1 MCNTLQHIGLQLDN
15 KSIGKEACTRQKQ
28 SLCGSS
34 PHTIT
39 LYIFGTAKVA
49 GQSLVKQRLL
59 RMSDSIEEELRNL
72 KEKQETI
79 IREITQKKAEVEEMK
94 RMVEEA
100 QQKNIAD
107 QIEKFRSE
115 HITYFYLLS
124 LFVP

>member
-1 MCNTLQHIGLQLDN
+1 
-15 KSIGKEACTRQKQ
+15 
-28 SLCGSS
+28 
-34 PHTIT
+34 
-39 LYIFGTAKVA
+39 
-49 GQSLVKQRLL
+49 
-59 RMSDSIEEELRNL
+59 MSDSIEEELRNL

-79 IREITQKKAEVEEMK
+79 IREINQKKAEVEEMK

-124 LFVP
+124 LFVPLDVFKNHFLEKIYPEG

>member
-1 MCNTLQHIGLQLDN
+1 
-15 KSIGKEACTRQKQ
+15 
-28 SLCGSS
+28 
-34 PHTIT
+34 
-39 LYIFGTAKVA
+39 
-49 GQSLVKQRLL
+49 
-59 RMSDSIEEELRNL
+59 MSDSIEEELRNL

-79 IREITQKKAEVEEMK
+79 IREINQKKAEVEEMK

-124 LFVP
+124 LFLRIISWRKYIEKVKYLKVQIDLSKYL

>member
-1 MCNTLQHIGLQLDN
+1 M
-15 KSIGKEACTRQKQ
+15 
-28 SLCGSS
+28 
-34 PHTIT
+34 
-39 LYIFGTAKVA
+39 
-49 GQSLVKQRLL
+49 KQRLQ

-79 IREITQKKAEVEEMK
+79 IREINQKKAEVEEMK

-124 LFVP
+124 LFLRIISWRKYIEKVKYLKVQIDLSKYL

>member
-1 MCNTLQHIGLQLDN
+1 M
-15 KSIGKEACTRQKQ
+15 
-28 SLCGSS
+28 
-34 PHTIT
+34 
-39 LYIFGTAKVA
+39 
-49 GQSLVKQRLL
+49 KQRLQ

-79 IREITQKKAEVEEMK
+79 IREINQKKAEVEEMK

-107 QIEKFRSE
+107 QIEKFRSV

>member
-1 MCNTLQHIGLQLDN
+1 M
-15 KSIGKEACTRQKQ
+15 KQ
-28 SLCGSS
+28 SL
-34 PHTIT
+34 
-39 LYIFGTAKVA
+39 
-49 GQSLVKQRLL
+49 Q

-124 LFVP
+124 LFVPLDVFKNHFLEKIYPERKISKNSNRYLKIFVHLFQEF

>member
-1 MCNTLQHIGLQLDN
+1 M
-15 KSIGKEACTRQKQ
+15 
-28 SLCGSS
+28 
-34 PHTIT
+34 
-39 LYIFGTAKVA
+39 
-49 GQSLVKQRLL
+49 KQRLQ

-79 IREITQKKAEVEEMK
+79 IREINQKKAEVEEMK

-115 HITYFYLLS
+115 HITYFYMLS
-124 LFVP
+124 LFVPQDVFKNHFLEKIYREGKIFKSSNRSLKIFVDLFQKF